1 MTTGATGVPG
11 TGLMTKV
18 LVDIHV
24 GLTLLCT
31 LTVYVVPAVNPLNVV
46 EHCQVVPLMLYSRLV
61 PTGDVTTIVPVVTVQ
76 VGCVRLAC
84 GIAGALG
91 TALITKFAVEMHV
104 MSTLVRTL
112 IVYVVPA
119 VKPMNVFELCQIV
132 PSLLYSRLVPN
143 GDVITIVPVITAQV
157 GWVRVACGTAG
168 AAGTVLIVT
177 VLATFVV
184 HVLSVMLLTV
194 KV

>member
-1 MTTGATGVPG
+1 
-11 TGLMTKV
+11 MTKV

-24 GLTLLCT
+24 GLILLCT

-84 GIAGALG
+84 GIAGAPG
-91 TALITKFAVEMHV
+91 IALITKFAVEMHV

-119 VKPMNVFELCQIV
+119 VKPLNVFELCQIV
-132 PSLLYSRLVPN
+132 PLMLYSRLVPT
-143 GDVITIVPVITAQV
+143 GDVTTIVPVVTVQV
-157 GWVRVACGTAG
+157 GCVRLACGIAG
-168 AAGTVLIVT
+168 ALGTALTINEDNVELQ
-177 VLATFVV
+177 L
-184 HVLSVMLLTV
+184 LSETLLTV
-194 KV
+194 RV